1 LHGTRALKSSTAE
14 TPEMVREFLEIL
26 TEQLQ
31 KRAAAD
37 FNTMKEMKTA
47 EYPGFVGQVRIILL
61 HFEYVLSQ
69 DIYCCYIKS
78 TLCKSTAVKMYIR
91 I

>member
-1 LHGTRALKSSTAE
+1 
-14 TPEMVREFLEIL
+14 MVKEFLEIL
-26 TEQLQ
+26 GEQLQ

-37 FNTMKEMKTA
+37 FNTMKEMKSA
-47 EYPGFVGQVRIILL
+47 EYPGFVGQVWIILL
-61 HFEYVLSQ
+61 HYKYVLSQ

-78 TLCKSTAVKMYIR
+78 TLCKSIAVKMYIR

>member
-1 LHGTRALKSSTAE
+1 
-14 TPEMVREFLEIL
+14 MVKEFLEIL

-37 FNTMKEMKTA
+37 LNTMKEMKTA

-61 HFEYVLSQ
+61 HFEYILSQ
-69 DIYCCYIKS
+69 DIYFCYIKS
-78 TLCKSTAVKMYIR
+78 TLCESTAMKVYIR

>member
-1 LHGTRALKSSTAE
+1 
-14 TPEMVREFLEIL
+14 MVKEFLEIL
-26 TEQLQ
+26 TEQLE

-47 EYPGFVGQVRIILL
+47 EYPGFVGQVWIILL

-69 DIYCCYIKS
+69 DIYRCYIKS

>member
-1 LHGTRALKSSTAE
+1 
-14 TPEMVREFLEIL
+14 MVKEFLEIL

-37 FNTMKEMKTA
+37 FDTMKKMKTA
-47 EYPGFVGQVRIILL
+47 ENPGFVRQVWIILW
-61 HFEYVLSQ
+61 HFECILSK